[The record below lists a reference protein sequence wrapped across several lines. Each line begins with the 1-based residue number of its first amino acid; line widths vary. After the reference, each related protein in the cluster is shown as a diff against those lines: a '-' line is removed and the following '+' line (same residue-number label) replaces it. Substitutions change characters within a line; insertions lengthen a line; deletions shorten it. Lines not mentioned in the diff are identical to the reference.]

1 MKKLALTCSFV
12 ITFCMFV
19 GSGNVAEAA
28 AQIVNYGSSGYSS
41 GAARYSQSQSYRP
54 TGAIMTSGVNYIDR
68 EIGTGRIRQVVSV
81 STPVAYPS
89 YRRGGCCNH
98 GYGYM
103 Y

>member
-28 AQIVNYGSSGYSS
+28 AQIVNYDSAGYVS
-41 GAARYSQSQSYRP
+41 ARAGHFQAHSYRP

-89 YRRGGCCNH
+89 YRRGGCNH